1 MKKLIRE
8 LFFLRRGERRAL
20 YIVMLLL
27 LFSALVRIYI
37 STRPLP
43 EFQPDEVFTRH
54 MEEIREQIDSVL
66 KQEQAREQDAGEKRR
81 TGKWGKGQQGI
92 RDEVTATLK
101 PATFDPNT
109 VAYDTLLAMNL
120 SSYVSRNIIRY
131 REAGGIFRQPSD
143 LEKIYGLEKEMY
155 DALFPYIVIAR
166 WDEDVNGG
174 GNFPDDSL
182 RTANGRE
189 NTGTYQGDTGA
200 YQGNTGAYQENTGAY
215 RENTGTYRENT
226 GTRRA
231 RAATLQEKS
240 GKWSEPKFPLELN
253 SADSADLIALPG
265 IGPWFAG
272 RIIRYRELLGGF
284 VNPVQLLEVYGMD
297 TTRYNGIISIVTA
310 DSTRIQRID
319 LNNSTFQEVIS
330 HPYINREE
338 TYAIFRYRDFVD
350 SILDPENIL
359 RDQIID
365 RERFIRMVPYLT
377 AEGRMD

>member
-1 MKKLIRE
+1 MRKLILE
-8 LFFLRRGERRAL
+8 LFFLRRGERRVL

-27 LFSALVRIYI
+27 LFSALVRINI
-37 STRPLP
+37 ATRPLP
-43 EFQPDEVFTRH
+43 EFQPDKVFTRH

-66 KQEQAREQDAGEKRR
+66 KQEQAREEYAGEKRR
-81 TGKWGKGQQGI
+81 TGKWGKGQHGI
-92 RDEVTATLK
+92 RDDVTGTLK

-155 DALFPYIVIAR
+155 DALFPYIAIAR
-166 WDEDVNGG
+166 RNEDVYGA

-182 RTANGRE
+182 RISNGR
-189 NTGTYQGDTGA
+189 D
-200 YQGNTGAYQENTGAY
+200 NTGAY
-215 RENTGTYRENT
+215 RGNRGTCQET
-226 GTRRA
+226 SGTRRA
-231 RAATLQEKS
+231 RTATLPEKS
-240 GKWSEPKFPLELN
+240 GKWSEPKFTLELN

-284 VNPVQLLEVYGMD
+284 VNPAQLLEVYGMD
-297 TTRYNGIISIVTA
+297 TTRYNGIASFVTA

-338 TYAIFRYRDFVD
+338 TYAIFRYRDFAD

-365 RERFIRMVPYLT
+365 RDRFIRMVPYLT
-377 AEGRMD
+377 AGDRMD

>member
-1 MKKLIRE
+1 MRKLIRE
-8 LFFLRRGERRAL
+8 LLFLRKGERRAL
-20 YIVMLLL
+20 YVVMLLL
-27 LFSALVRIYI
+27 FFSALFRIFI
-37 STRPLP
+37 STQPMP

-54 MEEIREQIDSVL
+54 MEEIQEQIDSVL
-66 KQEQAREQDAGEKRR
+66 KQEQAREQYAAEQRR

-92 RDEVTATLK
+92 KEAEAGTLK

-109 VAYDTLLAMNL
+109 VGYDTLLAMNL
-120 SSYVSRNIIRY
+120 SSYVSRNIVSY
-131 REAGGIFRQPSD
+131 REAGGVFRKPSD
-143 LEKIYGLEKEMY
+143 LEKIYGLEKEVY
-155 DALFPYIVIAR
+155 DALLPYIVIAR
-166 WDEDVNGG
+166 DDAAESGA
-174 GNFPDDSL
+174 PDLQDTSL
-182 RTANGRE
+182 RTANW
-189 NTGTYQGDTGA
+189 
-200 YQGNTGAYQENTGAY
+200 QENTG
-215 RENTGTYRENT
+215 NWQENT

-231 RAATLQEKS
+231 RTAALPEES
-240 GKWSEPKFPLELN
+240 GIWSEPMFPLELN

-297 TTRYNGIISIVTA
+297 TARYNGIISSVTA
-310 DSTRIQRID
+310 DSTNIQRID

-350 SILDPENIL
+350 SIRDPGNIL

-365 RERFIRMVPYLT
+365 RERFMRIVPYLT
-377 AEGRMD
+377 VKVRMD